1 MVNEILWQLVRFL
14 TNQSS
19 RHSQKQR
26 EEKAEEEQEE
36 EEEEEVQTLD
46 KAELSVR

>member
-19 RHSQKQR
+19 RHSEKQR
-26 EEKAEEEQEE
+26 EEKAEAEQ

>member
-19 RHSQKQR
+19 RHSEKQG

-36 EEEEEVQTLD
+36 EEEVKTLD

>member
-19 RHSQKQR
+19 RHSEKQG
-26 EEKAEEEQEE
+26 EEKAEEEQE

>member
-19 RHSQKQR
+19 RHSEKQR
-26 EEKAEEEQEE
+26 GEKAEEEQE

>member
-19 RHSQKQR
+19 RHSEKRR
-26 EEKAEEEQEE
+26 EEKAEEEE
-36 EEEEEVQTLD
+36 EEEEEVKTLD

>member
-19 RHSQKQR
+19 RHSKKQREKR
-26 EEKAEEEQEE
+26 EEKAE